1 MAGLQEV
8 INRASS
14 IQINRRKV
22 VGVQVTRN
30 EIPRTSLIPTRQ
42 PWQFT
47 IEIPPSYRWYNNRSW
62 VESLDYIDRYIPQQ
76 VTFANSCLN
85 WMFAYQGEYTNAEL
99 SGLTV
104 VSFNG
109 TVLRLSGSP
118 AKSSGF
124 ICFNQNDLIQIGA
137 NPYPFTVVGP
147 YNPSTQATT
156 LGPVTYNTNVGGDLY
171 ITMNRPNF
179 ISASVVGS
187 GITVGANCTFNVFC
201 PNMPVYK
208 LVPGGF
214 VGNNNVTLNNAY
226 VEFSDA
232 FNLMEWVGGAA

>member
-1 MAGLQEV
+1 MPGLQEV

-14 IQINRRKV
+14 IQVNRRKV
-22 VGVQVTRN
+22 VGVQITRN

-47 IEIPPSYRWYNNRSW
+47 VEIPTAYKWYNNRSW
-62 VESLDYIDRYIPQQ
+62 IESLDYIDRYTPQTI
-76 VTFANSCLN
+76 TFANTCLD
-85 WMFAYQGEYTNAEL
+85 WMFAYQGQFSTVEL
-99 SGLTV
+99 LVLTV
-104 VSFNG
+104 ASFNG
-109 TVLRLSGSP
+109 TVLRLSGVPVKTGS
-118 AKSSGF
+118 F
-124 ICFNQNDLIQIGA
+124 VCFNQNDLIQIGA

-147 YNPSTQATT
+147 YNPSTGATT

-179 ISASVVGS
+179 INNVVGS

-201 PNMPVYK
+201 PNMPTYK
-208 LVPGGF
+208 LVPGGY
-214 VGNNNVTLNNAY
+214 VGTNGTTVNNAY

-232 FNLMEWVGGAA
+232 FNLYEWVGGAA